1 MSHGYEN
8 ENGSGNENG
17 NGNENDLVM
26 YDLADHVATVTLNQP
41 ATLNAL
47 SYDVLIGLRQVAD
60 RVAGNP
66 DVRAVILTG
75 AGRGF
80 CSGANLL
87 GSSGQSLAAGGM
99 GVRRAV
105 VEMNALLVTIAEM
118 EKPWIAAVNGP
129 AVGGGCSLALT
140 CDLVLMAESAY
151 MALSY
156 VNVGMVLDMGSTYLV
171 PRLVGLRKA
180 KELAFFGERV
190 YGPQA
195 VEMGLANRAV
205 PDGELMETAC
215 QWAGRLADGPS
226 LSIGAIKLGMQRAL
240 HGTFRDALHWE
251 AMMLAL
257 IAQTEDAAEGL
268 MAFFQKRDPEFKG
281 Q

>member
-1 MSHGYEN
+1 MTHD
-8 ENGSGNENG
+8 NG
-17 NGNENDLVM
+17 NGNELVV
-26 YDLADHVATVTLNQP
+26 YDLSDHVATITLNQP

-47 SYDVLIGLRQVAD
+47 SYDVLVGLREAVDQVAAD
-60 RVAGNP
+60 P

-87 GSSGQSLAAGGM
+87 GGSGQSLAAGGM
-99 GVRRAV
+99 GVRGAV
-105 VEMNALLVTIAEM
+105 IEMNELLAAIAEM

-151 MALSY
+151 VALGY

-195 VEMGLANRAV
+195 VEIGLANRAV
-205 PDGELMETAC
+205 PDGELMETAR
-215 QWAGRLADGPS
+215 QWAGRLAAGPS

-257 IAQTEDAAEGL
+257 VAQTEDAAEGL
-268 MAFFQKRDPEFKG
+268 MAFFQKRAPEFKG
-281 Q
+281 R